1 MRQPNKR
8 PRLEPQSV
16 RSDHDEHHRPPHI
29 PVGDR
34 QMSSSMRPVFNAAD
48 TNAPHIPIG
57 DRHVSSSTRPVF
69 NAADTNAPHI
79 PIGDRHVSS
88 STRRVYAADFNI
100 PGGESFLKNYM
111 DNASQG
117 NRSSGGRS
125 EFPQYYDD

>member
-34 QMSSSMRPVFNAAD
+34 QMSSSM
-48 TNAPHIPIG
+48 
-57 DRHVSSSTRPVF
+57 RPVF